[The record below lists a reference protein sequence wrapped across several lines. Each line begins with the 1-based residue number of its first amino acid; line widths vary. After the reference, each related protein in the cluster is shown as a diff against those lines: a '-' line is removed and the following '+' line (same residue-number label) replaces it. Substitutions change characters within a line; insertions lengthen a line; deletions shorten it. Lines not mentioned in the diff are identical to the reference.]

1 MELHLTVEACR
12 VLGSLLEKERTVPA
26 TYPLTLNAVVSAC
39 NQSSGRDPVLQLT
52 DDEAEAALG
61 ELRSIGLTR
70 VLHPSHGA
78 RTPKHRQVA
87 DEVLGLEPDTRAALT
102 VLLLRGPQTPG
113 EVRSRSER
121 LHPFASV
128 DDVAAALAQLAG
140 RDDPLVVELARR
152 PGHKEARWA
161 HLLAGAPSDEPG
173 TDPSSGAVPSGGEP
187 SSGAA
192 SSWGGA
198 GRTGSGTPSL
208 APAEPVPIPAELAP
222 LAALVGIWRGT
233 GTGEYPTID
242 TFGYTQEVEFRPV
255 PGKPLLAYRS
265 ATRHRDDDRP
275 LHAESG
281 FLRLVGPASVELVAA
296 QASGVVE
303 VAEGL
308 VDVEVGTT
316 ELLLIS
322 TAVVGSSTAKP
333 VTGTERRYRVTGDT
347 LVADMSMAAM
357 GQPLTHHLHA
367 NLRRT

>member
-1 MELHLTVEACR
+1 MEPHLTIEACR

-26 TYPLTLNAVVSAC
+26 TYPLTLNAVVAAC

-52 DDEAEAALG
+52 DDEVEAALG
-61 ELRSIGLTR
+61 ELRHRGLTR

-121 LHPFASV
+121 LHRFATV
-128 DDVAAALAQLAG
+128 DEAAVALTQLAG

-173 TDPSSGAVPSGGEP
+173 TDPSPGAE
-187 SSGAA
+187 SS
-192 SSWGGA
+192 SGGA
-198 GRTGSGTPSL
+198 GRAGSGTASM
-208 APAEPVPIPAELAP
+208 APAEPVPIPAEVAP
-222 LAALVGIWRGT
+222 LAALVGIWRGV
-233 GTGEYPTID
+233 GTGEYPTIE
-242 TFGYTQEVEFRPV
+242 TFRYTQEVEFRPV

-296 QASGVVE
+296 QASGIVE

-316 ELLLIS
+316 DLLLIS
-322 TAVVGSSTAKP
+322 AAVVGSSTAKP
-333 VTGTERRYRVTGDT
+333 VTGTERRYQVTGDT
-347 LVADMSMAAM
+347 LIADMSMAAM

-367 NLRRT
+367 NLQRS